1 MVNSIENEAILLRKE
16 HGKWLGGR
24 SGPRGEAVKCR
35 IYSKIKHR
43 SFGYRCG
50 ALGGVDSPEC
60 TLHGRLG
67 EAWPSVDP

>member
-1 MVNSIENEAILLRKE
+1 MVRWEVRPQ
-16 HGKWLGGR
+16 GG
-24 SGPRGEAVKCR
+24 AMKCR

-43 SFGYRCG
+43 SCGYRCG